1 MLPALEAFSEFRL
14 TVLAYNSKGAGPE
27 SRPYTFQTP
36 EGGEG
41 PCVRPRGARESELR
55 PRGLRR
61 WLWKGP
67 QRERLSWV
75 LCFPVPEQPAFLK
88 VVKVDRDAATV
99 AWGLPEKLNGHLVG
113 FLLQYQTSAWGL
125 GGRGLALREP
135 GGGGWWRLPRVGPSQ
150 EPGLRTRGR
159 RGAAPACFTNSF
171 LCAQPRPRTP
181 VCPQLLLT
189 AESAGSS
196 YGRGRAAPS
205 VHRLTVQRLPGRFAP
220 LCCSESQGAPGGAR
234 DRGHWSL
241 AETLSQRPLPAGGVS
256 PRTAVIRLAWSVR
269 ANSCGGAGPAHH
281 GRRRGRAAGAPGA
294 EPAALCSV
302 PQ

>member
-135 GGGGWWRLPRVGPSQ
+135 GGGVVAAAAGGSLPGAWAPYPRPEGSSPCLFHEQFSLRTATPTYTRLPAAVAHCRV
-150 EPGLRTRGR
+150 RG
-159 RGAAPACFTNSF
+159 
-171 LCAQPRPRTP
+171 Q
-181 VCPQLLLT
+181 
-189 AESAGSS
+189 
-196 YGRGRAAPS
+196 
-205 VHRLTVQRLPGRFAP
+205 
-220 LCCSESQGAPGGAR
+220 
-234 DRGHWSL
+234 
-241 AETLSQRPLPAGGVS
+241 
-256 PRTAVIRLAWSVR
+256 
-269 ANSCGGAGPAHH
+269 
-281 GRRRGRAAGAPGA
+281 
-294 EPAALCSV
+294 
-302 PQ
+302 